1 MTALRRAVDEFAA
14 AVTGRNKAVLSS
26 RFSVLSRGTG
36 TASVAGC
43 VPDYFRRAERWET
56 ENWDL
61 MTQETLRDVGP
72 VVLLGPPGAGKGT
85 QSKRI
90 MEHYFIPQISTGDI
104 LRYNVE
110 QGTSLGVAAKQVMA
124 RGELVSDDLVCN
136 MVRERLLLPDCKR
149 GYILD
154 GFPRTAAQAGWLDAL
169 LESQVFENSRL
180 TRAWPIVIRLDVD
193 YNQLL
198 LRIAGRRSCPTCGR
212 IYNVHFQPAR
222 VDEVCD
228 LDGAKLVTRNDDR
241 EEVIR
246 PRLAAYQEM
255 TRPVADYYQR
265 TGRLVSIN
273 GDRPMDE
280 VTAEIYRVLEDHH
293 A

>member
-1 MTALRRAVDEFAA
+1 M
-14 AVTGRNKAVLSS
+14 S
-26 RFSVLSRGTG
+26 
-36 TASVAGC
+36 
-43 VPDYFRRAERWET
+43 
-56 ENWDL
+56 
-61 MTQETLRDVGP
+61 QETSRAVGP

-90 MEHYFIPQISTGDI
+90 MEHFGIPQISTGDL
-104 LRYNVE
+104 LRDNVARCTE
-110 QGTSLGVAAKQVMA
+110 LGWMAKAVMD

-136 MVRERLLLPDCKR
+136 MVRERLLQPDTKR

-169 LESQVFENSRL
+169 LEHELFDNSRP

-198 LRIAGRRSCPTCGR
+198 LRITGRRSCPTCGR
-212 IYNVHFQPAR
+212 IYNVHFQPPR
-222 VDEVCD
+222 FNEVCD
-228 LDGAKLVTRNDDR
+228 EAHGTKLVARNDDR
-241 EEVIR
+241 LEVIQ
-246 PRLAAYQEM
+246 PRVTAFQEQ

-265 TGRLVSIN
+265 TGRLISVN
-273 GDRPMDE
+273 GDLPVDD
-280 VTAEIYRVLEDHH
+280 VTDQICRILEDHH

>member
-1 MTALRRAVDEFAA
+1 MA
-14 AVTGRNKAVLSS
+14 
-26 RFSVLSRGTG
+26 
-36 TASVAGC
+36 
-43 VPDYFRRAERWET
+43 
-56 ENWDL
+56 
-61 MTQETLRDVGP
+61 QETSHNLGP

-85 QSKRI
+85 QAKRI
-90 MEHYFIPQISTGDI
+90 MERYHVPQVSTGDI

-110 QGTSLGVAAKQVMA
+110 QGTELGQAAKAVMA
-124 RGELVSDDLVCN
+124 RGELVSDDLVCQ
-136 MVRERLLLPDCKR
+136 MVRLRLKEPDCKR

-169 LESQVFENSRL
+169 LEDKLFDNPRA

-198 LRIAGRRSCPTCGR
+198 LRITGRRSCPTCGR
-212 IYNVHFQPAR
+212 IYNVHFQPAL

-228 LDGAKLVTRNDDR
+228 LDGSKLVTRNDDR
-241 EEVIR
+241 LEVIQ
-246 PRLAAYQEM
+246 PRLAAYQEQ

-265 TGRLVSIN
+265 TGRLISLN
-273 GDRPMDE
+273 GDQPMDV
-280 VTAEIYRVLEDHH
+280 VTAQIFRVLEDHH

>member
-1 MTALRRAVDEFAA
+1 MA
-14 AVTGRNKAVLSS
+14 
-26 RFSVLSRGTG
+26 
-36 TASVAGC
+36 
-43 VPDYFRRAERWET
+43 
-56 ENWDL
+56 
-61 MTQETLRDVGP
+61 QETSRDIGP

-90 MEHYFIPQISTGDI
+90 MARYLIPQVSTGDL

-110 QGTSLGVAAKQVMA
+110 QGTELGQAAKAVMA
-124 RGELVSDDLVCN
+124 RGELVSDDLVCE
-136 MVRERLLLPDCKR
+136 MVRLRLLLPDCKR
-149 GYILD
+149 GYVLD

-169 LESQVFENSRL
+169 LEDVLFDNLHS

-212 IYNVHFQPAR
+212 IYNVHLQPPR
-222 VDEVCD
+222 VDEICD
-228 LDGAKLVTRNDDR
+228 EVHGTKLVTRDDDR
-241 EEVIR
+241 LEVIQ
-246 PRLAAYQEM
+246 PRITNYQEQ

-265 TGRLVSIN
+265 TGRLITVN
-273 GDRPMDE
+273 GDLPMDE
-280 VTAEIYRVLEDHH
+280 VTDQIFRILEDHH